1 MKPSLTKKLLIL
13 TFQLLS
19 YFLLFSGLYGI
30 SAQFLPSGS
39 PYVAFLVTMG
49 IILLIHFPF
58 NEWLHRFIDHQFYRK
73 VYRFRRIIETFNREL
88 NTIIEYER
96 LIKKIVYYLDKAFG
110 SNHYAFW
117 IYKERTFELQ
127 NSPSGLKGV
136 PQRFNYSPGRNRCQV
151 FHHPFRF
158 IDRGC
163 LESRYGSCQKLVRL
177 LQAIPD
183 FEYVVPLA
191 LNGKIWG
198 LLAFHRSIAYY
209 IESREIRDYLCGL
222 FQKMTNVLE
231 NAAIHSETKRKS
243 LQNELLLEISKKISS
258 TLNFREV
265 LEQIIDSVS
274 RLVSYDAAAIFI
286 TDQDRGILRHMVTRG
301 YDRKLLDKMPLKLNQ
316 GIAGWVIRTRKSSI
330 IPDVRKDPHYYS
342 LRKQTRSQLT
352 IPLFSGE
359 KVIGVLVL
367 ESDQPNHYTHA
378 DLELLTSLASLAS
391 IAIANAQLYED
402 SLKKKKLESELLV
415 ASSVQQALLPQR
427 PPRVEGLQIDVLN
440 IPSLIVG
447 GDLYDL
453 FRIKGNKLGLA
464 IGDVSGKGAP
474 GAILMA
480 MVYAGFKS
488 LLKEIWEVSEI
499 VAHLN
504 NFLVET
510 TTEGY
515 FTTFFFGII
524 DPELKQFTYC
534 NAGHNPPFHFRKDG
548 QIDHLMDGGTV
559 LGFLRDQSYVQKTI
573 QLESGDYLVFYTD
586 GITELKNSM
595 GEEFGEERLIRL
607 IRENQ
612 GKSPRELK
620 NEVMKALRSFTRR
633 STFQDDVTL
642 IIVYVE

>member
-1 MKPSLTKKLLIL
+1 MKSSFTRKLLVF
-13 TFQLLS
+13 TFQLVS
-19 YFLLFSGLYGI
+19 YSILYGGI
-30 SAQFLPSGS
+30 YRLGS
-39 PYVAFLVTMG
+39 IAGQKNWPYVSFLVT
-49 IILLIHFPF
+49 ILMVLLVHSRLQG
-58 NEWLHRFIDHQFYRK
+58 WLHRFVDHQFYRR

-88 NTIIEYER
+88 NTLIEYDR
-96 LIKKIVYYLDKAFG
+96 LVKKIVFYLDKAFG
-110 SNHYAFW
+110 KDRYAFW

-127 NSPSGLKGV
+127 NNPRGIKGLHK
-136 PQRFNYSPGRNRCQV
+136 RFSYSPKRSRCRV
-151 FHHPFRF
+151 FQHPFQF
-158 IDRGC
+158 IETSR
-163 LESRYGSCQKLVRL
+163 LESHFGQCKRLTRMLPVSDFRYLVAL
-177 LQAIPD
+177 S
-183 FEYVVPLA
+183 

-198 LLAFHRSIAYY
+198 LLAFHNAAAYY
-209 IESREIRDYLCGL
+209 IQTRELHNSLCGL

-258 TLNFREV
+258 TLNFRGV
-265 LEQIIDSVS
+265 LEQIIDSAA
-274 RLVSYDAAAIFI
+274 RLVSYNAAAIFI
-286 TDQDRGILRHMVTRG
+286 TDQDKGILRHMVTRG
-301 YDRKLLDKMPLKLNQ
+301 YDRKLLDKVPLKLDQ

-342 LRKQTRSQLT
+342 LRKETRSQLT

-415 ASSVQQALLPQR
+415 ASSLQQALLPQR
-427 PPRVEGLQIDVLN
+427 PPRFPGLQIDVLN

-453 FRIKGNKLGLA
+453 FRIKGTQLGLA

-515 FTTFFFGII
+515 FTTFFFGVI
-524 DPELKQFTYC
+524 DPESKQLTYC
-534 NAGHNPPFHFRKDG
+534 NAGHNPPFHFRKNG
-548 QIDHLMDGGTV
+548 KIEQLMEGGTV

-573 QLESGDYLVFYTD
+573 PLESGDYLVFYTD
-586 GITELKNSM
+586 GITELKNAA
-595 GEEFGEERLIRL
+595 GEEFGEKRLIDL
-607 IRENQ
+607 IRKKK

-620 NEVMKALRSFTRR
+620 NQVLQALRRFARR
-633 STFQDDVTL
+633 SAFQDDITL

>member
-1 MKPSLTKKLLIL
+1 MKPSQTKKLLIL
-13 TFQLLS
+13 TIQPFA
-19 YFLLFSGLYGI
+19 YFLLFSGLYWI
-30 SAQFLPSGS
+30 SSQFLQRGS
-39 PYVAFLVTMG
+39 PYAAFLLTIGVLM
-49 IILLIHFPF
+49 LIHSRFH
-58 NEWLHRFIDHQFYRK
+58 EGLHRLVDHQFYRK
-73 VYRFRRIIETFNREL
+73 VYRFRRIVETFNQEL
-88 NTIIEYER
+88 NTLIEYDR
-96 LIKKIVYYLDKAFG
+96 LIKKIIYYLDKAFG
-110 SNHYAFW
+110 RHHYIFW
-117 IYKERTFELQ
+117 LYKERTFELQ
-127 NSPSGLKGV
+127 NRPSGLKGI
-136 PQRFNYSPGRNRCQV
+136 PQRFNFTVGRSRCQV
-151 FHHPFRF
+151 FHHPFQF
-158 IDRGC
+158 IDRRC
-163 LESRYGSCQKLVRL
+163 LESQYGSCQKLVKL
-177 LQAIPD
+177 LQSIPD

-191 LNGKIWG
+191 LNGKVWG
-198 LLAFHRSIAYY
+198 LLVFHRSVTYY
-209 IESREIRDYLCGL
+209 IESREIQDYLGGL

-274 RLVSYDAAAIFI
+274 RLVTYDAAAIFI

-316 GIAGWVIRTRKSSI
+316 GIAGWVIRNRKSSI

-367 ESDQPNHYTHA
+367 ESDRPNHYTHA

-427 PPRVEGLQIDVLN
+427 SPRVPGLQVEVLN

-499 VAHLN
+499 IAHLN

-524 DPELKQFTYC
+524 DPERKQFTYC
-534 NAGHNPPFHFRKDG
+534 NAGHNPPFHFRNNG
-548 QIDHLMDGGTV
+548 QIDYLMDGGTV
-559 LGFLRDQSYVQKTI
+559 LGFLRDQNYVQKTI
-573 QLESGDYLVFYTD
+573 QLESGEYLVFYTD
-586 GITELKNSM
+586 GITELRNSF
-595 GEEFGEERLIRL
+595 GEEFGEERLIQL
-607 IRENQ
+607 IRDHR

-620 NEVMKALRSFTRR
+620 NEVMKALRAFTRR